1 MNCHTVLTKW
11 KSCQSYKLV
20 DPWEHQENYSDS
32 ANVDQKAQEKNYE
45 QTKATLRQW
54 ANITEFF
61 RMYSIQ
67 AAQKMKKESL
77 DFVYLDARHDF
88 CAMMEDLEAYWPLV
102 TPGGILAGHDY
113 MTSPEVR
120 CTYVVS
126 MGSWHCFR
134 EKPLRPLI
142 NSYCIV

>member
-1 MNCHTVLTKW
+1 
-11 KSCQSYKLV
+11 
-20 DPWEHQENYSDS
+20 
-32 ANVDQKAQEKNYE
+32 
-45 QTKATLRQW
+45 
-54 ANITEFF
+54 
-61 RMYSIQ
+61 
-67 AAQKMKKESL
+67 MKKESL

-88 CAMMEDLEAYWPLV
+88 CAMIEDLEAYWPLV
-102 TPGGILAGHDY
+102 APGGILAGHDY

-134 EKPLRPLI
+134 EKHLRPLI